1 MASAELKQ
9 IIEVMRGRPVIGGR
23 INVRAMRRNM
33 EQMTAAS
40 PIPDG
45 TKCTPIEADGVPCEW
60 IEPFNASQERV
71 LLYLHGGG
79 YALGSI
85 GTHRGHVARLA
96 QAAGARALSVDYRLA
111 PEHPFPAGLD
121 DAKAAYRYLR
131 ASGIDAS
138 RIAIAGD
145 SAGGGLT
152 VAALVALRDE
162 GDALPACA
170 VLLSPWVDLEGIGDS
185 STGKADEDPMLEL
198 AGLQEMG
205 RLYVADGDI
214 RGPLAAPLYADL
226 AGLPPLLIQ
235 VGTAELL
242 LDDSTRLAERARAA
256 GVDVDLEAWQD
267 MIHVWQAL
275 APLVPEATEAIAV
288 IGQYLR
294 KQL

>member
-9 IIEVMRGRPVIGGR
+9 IIEIMRARPLIGGR
-23 INVRAMRRNM
+23 INVSAMRRNM
-33 EQMTAAS
+33 EEMTAAS

-45 TKCTPIEADGVPCEW
+45 TKCTPVEADGIPCEW
-60 IEPFNASQERV
+60 IEPPNASQERV

-131 ASGIDAS
+131 SSGIDAS

-145 SAGGGLT
+145 SAGGGLA
-152 VAALVALRDE
+152 VATLVALRDE
-162 GDALPACA
+162 GDALPACG
-170 VLLSPWVDLEGIGDS
+170 VLLSPWVDLEGIGGS
-185 STGKADEDPMLEL
+185 SSGKADEDPMLEL

-205 RLYVADGDI
+205 RLYVSGGDI
-214 RGPLAAPLYADL
+214 RDPLAAPLYADL

-242 LDDSTRLAERARAA
+242 LDDSTRLAERAKAA
-256 GVDVDLEAWQD
+256 GVAVDLEAWQD